1 VRPGPETSFSGEVL
15 VSSARSRVAYVVTL
29 ALVALAGTAAP
40 AAAAPAISGSAVL
53 ADDQFKWFYWIGF
66 VLAASL
72 VLWLLATLVG
82 YYLRVIR
89 PKHRGRETP

>member
-1 VRPGPETSFSGEVL
+1 LLVNSVR
-15 VSSARSRVAYVVTL
+15 ARVASVVTL
-29 ALVALAGTAAP
+29 SLVALVALAAP
-40 AAAAPAISGSAVL
+40 AGAATAIPGSVVL
-53 ADDQFKWFYWIGF
+53 ANERFKWFYWIGF

-89 PKHRGRETP
+89 PKHRGRETS

>member
-1 VRPGPETSFSGEVL
+1 MKSVR
-15 VSSARSRVAYVVTL
+15 AAYVVTL
-29 ALVALAGTAAP
+29 SMIVLAASAAP
-40 AAAAPAISGSAVL
+40 AAAQPAVSDSAVL
-53 ADDQFKWFYWIGF
+53 ADEQFKWFYWIGF

-89 PKHRGRETP
+89 PKHRGRETS

>member
-1 VRPGPETSFSGEVL
+1 LLVKSVR
-15 VSSARSRVAYVVTL
+15 ARVAYVVTL
-29 ALVALAGTAAP
+29 SVVTLAALASP
-40 AAAAPAISGSAVL
+40 AAAATPVL
-53 ADDQFKWFYWIGF
+53 ANDKFKWFYWIGF

-89 PKHRGRETP
+89 PRHRGRETS

>member
-1 VRPGPETSFSGEVL
+1 MNSVR
-15 VSSARSRVAYVVTL
+15 ARAAYVVTFTLVTL
-29 ALVALAGTAAP
+29 AVSAAP

-53 ADDQFKWFYWIGF
+53 ADEQFKWFYWIGF

-82 YYLRVIR
+82 YYFRVIR
-89 PKHRGRETP
+89 PKHRGREIS

>member
-1 VRPGPETSFSGEVL
+1 VNSVR
-15 VSSARSRVAYVVTL
+15 ARVAYVVTL
-29 ALVALAGTAAP
+29 SVVALVALAAP
-40 AAAAPAISGSAVL
+40 AAAATPVL

-89 PKHRGRETP
+89 PKHRGRETS